1 VMYDIPSMKGAKKV
15 IISESV
21 VTTNEKPEVIL
32 AGQKKT
38 A

>member
-1 VMYDIPSMKGAKKV
+1 VMYDIPSLKGAKKV
-15 IISESV
+15 TITERV
-21 VTTNEKPEVIL
+21 VTQAEKPEVQL